1 LLQEIKLEHSNLVF
15 LAGIELGIEVVNAF
29 LSKFLNLVRGAIVN
43 GVSVSVPGDISR
55 DEIEVHPKDHTW
67 IKKHLEKPDA
77 TGIDEA
83 ASMKLDNFKSTF
95 NISYLPLIRQFRPTL
110 VLIAQMDTA
119 RARRDFHLLA
129 YKIKTASSTKP
140 T

>member
-1 LLQEIKLEHSNLVF
+1 M
-15 LAGIELGIEVVNAF
+15 
-29 LSKFLNLVRGAIVN
+29 N